1 MTKQKRK
8 VFHVELKRTHK
19 HFYYGSLAAIFDD
32 FKPEEIGVT
41 VETLYYSHDFEFGPY
56 QNEIVIIR
64 FGYLKTKEGGR
75 GIKSK

>member
-8 VFHVELKRTHK
+8 VFHVELKRLHQ

-32 FKPEEIGVT
+32 FKPQEIGVS

-64 FGYLKTKEGGR
+64 FGYLTTKEGGR
-75 GIKSK
+75 GRR